1 MSGIATRV
9 TPQDF
14 APPVIITRMRS
25 LVIPVGVIA
34 AFLVLFGAYHN
45 PDLFLRSWLFA
56 FMFWL
61 GLTTGSLCLLML
73 QYTTGGNWGRLGR
86 RIWEAAAGNWWLMF
100 AFWLPIAIGM
110 KRIYPWANVPHDT
123 DKALHDAFMNHFG
136 APKIHL
142 YLNPGFFWFRGF
154 FYFLGW
160 AALYYFLMNW
170 SKKEEA
176 GQTAPAKFVTV
187 QNVSGFGIV
196 FYAATITFASIDWT
210 MSLYPEWW
218 STVWGMLTMVGQV
231 LTTLCFTIWLLVKLA
246 PVEPLSRMF
255 KTDYLHDF
263 GKLMFAFVVL
273 WAYLSFS
280 QWLIIW
286 SGNMLSEIRWY
297 LMRLAHG
304 WQYFGTALVF
314 VHFVFPFAL
323 LLSRSLKRHGRRV
336 MTVALLVMF
345 MRLVDLFWIT
355 APNFYPAAAAGLTV
369 ASVHSGA
376 EAGLMNFGLWD
387 AAMYMLCPIA
397 MGGIWLF
404 FFFRRLE
411 QRSLMPVSDPHFVE
425 MLEAKH
431 G

>member
-1 MSGIATRV
+1 MSHTAVRL

-14 APPVIITRMRS
+14 APPPVITRMRNF
-25 LVIPVGVIA
+25 VIPIGVVFALLALIG
-34 AFLVLFGAYHN
+34 AFLKWEV
-45 PDLFLRSWLFA
+45 FLRAWLFS

-73 QYTTGGNWGRLGR
+73 QYTSGGNWGRVGR
-86 RIWEAAAGNWWLMF
+86 RIWEAAAGNWWLMGL
-100 AFWLPIAIGM
+100 FWLPIAVGM
-110 KRIYPWANVPHDT
+110 KVLYPWARVPT
-123 DKALHDAFMNHFG
+123 DAIQHQEFLKHFG
-136 APKIHL
+136 AEKIQW
-142 YLNPGFFWFRGF
+142 YLNPAGFWGRGII
-154 FYFLGW
+154 YFLGW
-160 AALYYFLMNW
+160 AALYYFLKRW
-170 SKKEEA
+170 SMKEEA
-176 GQTAPAKFVTV
+176 GETAPAQFVRV

-218 STVWGMLTMVGQV
+218 STVWGMLFMVGQV
-231 LTTLCFTIWLLVKLA
+231 LTSLCFTIWLLVKLA

-304 WQYFGTALVF
+304 WQYFGTLLIF
-314 VHFVFPFAL
+314 LHFVFPFSL

-336 MTVALLVMF
+336 MTVAVMLMF

-355 APNFYPAAAAGLTV
+355 APNFYPGDQRAGL
-369 ASVHSGA
+369 SPDS
-376 EAGLMNFGLWD
+376 AGLANFHLFPD
-387 AAMYMLCPIA
+387 AAMYIVCPIA

-411 QRSLMPVSDPHFVE
+411 SRSLMPVNDPHFVE